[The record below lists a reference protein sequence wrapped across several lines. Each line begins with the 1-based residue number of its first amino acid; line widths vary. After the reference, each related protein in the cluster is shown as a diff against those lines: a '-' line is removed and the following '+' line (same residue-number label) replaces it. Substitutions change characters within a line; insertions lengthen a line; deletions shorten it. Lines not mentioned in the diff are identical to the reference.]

1 MKPYDRNS
9 EKTKVS
15 QRRVSILLEEQEG
28 IQQELLDSWWRFWK
42 KSLFINSGKVN
53 VRYLAKVSCENT
65 Q

>member
-15 QRRVSILLEEQEG
+15 QRRVSILLEEQES
-28 IQQELLDSWWRFWK
+28 IQQELLDGWWKHWK
-42 KSLFINSGKVN
+42 TNLFTSGNVSLGF
-53 VRYLAKVSCENT
+53 LAKLSCENT